1 MKHNNVLI
9 TGGGG
14 FVGSHLA
21 EHYLKLGAN
30 VTILDNFSRTSYNK
44 EFLEKNYPRTKII
57 NADIRNLGEIKEYFN
72 DKDLVLHTAGQ
83 VAVTTSIEN
92 PKLDF
97 DINTVGTFN
106 VSEASRLS
114 NTNPAIITCST
125 NKVYGKLE
133 MPVLKKDKR
142 YVYENLL
149 GISEENPIG
158 PDTVDS
164 PYSHSK
170 ITSEHILKTYFH
182 TYGLPTVSARMSCIY
197 GTRQFGTED
206 QGWVAWF
213 AIRALQN
220 KPITIY
226 GDGHQVR
233 DVLFVKDH
241 ARAFQALADNIE
253 KTKGQAYNLGGG
265 PENTLSLLE
274 LLDILR
280 EIGGAA
286 PQISFSDWRMGDQ
299 KVYISD
305 ISKIRQHTEWH
316 PRVSAREGVELMYSW
331 IKENL
336 HLLG

>member
-1 MKHNNVLI
+1 MKNNVLI

-21 EHYLKLGAN
+21 EHYLNLGAS

-44 EFLEKNYPRTKII
+44 KYLGKKYPRVEIV
-57 NADIRNLGEIKEYFN
+57 NADVRNLDEIKPFFA
-72 DKDLVLHTAGQ
+72 DKDLILHTAGQ

-97 DINTVGTFN
+97 DINTLGTFN
-106 VSEASRLS
+106 VLESARLA
-114 NTNPAIITCST
+114 NTNPTVILCST

-133 MPVLKKDKR
+133 MPVEKKGKR
-142 YVYENLL
+142 YVYSDIQGVNEDYAV
-149 GISEENPIG
+149 SPE
-158 PDTVDS
+158 TVDS

-170 ITSEHILKTYFH
+170 ISAEHILKTYFH
-182 TYGLPTVSARMSCIY
+182 TYGIPTVSARMSCIY

-241 ARAFQALADNIE
+241 ARAFQAIADNIE
-253 KTKGQAYNLGGG
+253 KTKGEAYNLGGG

-274 LLDILR
+274 LLDILKK
-280 EIGGAA
+280 IGNAN
-286 PQISFSDWRMGDQ
+286 PEISFSDWRMGDQ

-305 ISKIRQHTEWH
+305 ISKLEKDTGWKPQINAE
-316 PRVSAREGVELMYSW
+316 EGVEMMHKW

-336 HLLG
+336 HLFS